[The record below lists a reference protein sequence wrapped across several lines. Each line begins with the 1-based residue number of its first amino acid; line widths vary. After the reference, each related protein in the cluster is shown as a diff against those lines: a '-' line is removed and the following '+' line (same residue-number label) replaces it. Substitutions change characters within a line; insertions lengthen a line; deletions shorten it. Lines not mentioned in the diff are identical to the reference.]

1 MDIKL
6 VQGFTGKIWITDQN
20 RKSLFQKEIKSQ
32 QELTDFLKQYSDSR
46 EGWGV
51 LRCAICPLKTG
62 SFQILVRDVTLP
74 TFINF
79 ALNINNFALKIF
91 ISLFAILFDAITLPI
106 RIITTPFKIYYDSRN
121 PEQPHPLS
129 KFLEIDSKQQ
139 LSDESIF
146 IKYHTEDVTIK
157 DEGMEGTNKLKSG
170 FKKTVDGSVF
180 VSLKQLY
187 TTISQSK
194 EKNTCTSYRGFNEE
208 WVVEND
214 SSISNSKKIISG

>member
-79 ALNINNFALKIF
+79 ALNIRA
-91 ISLFAILFDAITLPI
+91 SA
-106 RIITTPFKIYYDSRN
+106 
-121 PEQPHPLS
+121 S
-129 KFLEIDSKQQ
+129 KF
-139 LSDESIF
+139 
-146 IKYHTEDVTIK
+146 
-157 DEGMEGTNKLKSG
+157 
-170 FKKTVDGSVF
+170 
-180 VSLKQLY
+180 
-187 TTISQSK
+187 
-194 EKNTCTSYRGFNEE
+194 
-208 WVVEND
+208 
-214 SSISNSKKIISG
+214 